1 VKPQTIKVLKRTGI
15 AICAALLV
23 VIVWIVLRWNAPP
36 LRIVGSGAKLT
47 ADVSTLGEY
56 PTTVT
61 KIRLSDAESNAVVWE
76 VSANGVAQLHGL
88 TLVAGQNPARIAA
101 DYGSY
106 RVVTPSSSESFL
118 LREGTEYR
126 IELWGGSG
134 VLTKK
139 SASFHFGN

>member
-1 VKPQTIKVLKRTGI
+1 
-15 AICAALLV
+15 LLF

-36 LRIVGSGAKLT
+36 LRIVGSAAKLT

-56 PTTVT
+56 PTTVR
-61 KIRLSDAESNAVVWE
+61 KIRLSDAGSNAVVWE
-76 VSANGVAQLHGL
+76 VSADGVAQLHRL
-88 TLVAGQNPARIAA
+88 TLVAGQNPARIDA

-106 RVVTPSSSESFL
+106 RVIAPSSSESFL

-126 IELWGGSG
+126 LELWGGSG